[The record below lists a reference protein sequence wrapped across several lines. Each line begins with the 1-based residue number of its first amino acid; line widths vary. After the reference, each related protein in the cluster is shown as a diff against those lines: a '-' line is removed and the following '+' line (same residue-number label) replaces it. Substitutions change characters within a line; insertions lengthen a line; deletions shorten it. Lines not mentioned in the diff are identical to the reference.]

1 MELTYTQKEI
11 IKALIS
17 NLNNGPVGQE
27 ALEGYTNLNEEELS
41 EELDILSK
49 I

>member
-11 IKALIS
+11 IKALIE

-27 ALEGYTNLNEEELS
+27 ALEGYTTLDEEELT